1 MPRGASKKSRHKI
14 THDLILQLYK
24 ESKTMSDTEKQKV
37 VAKLKDLVKYI
48 GKEMVVD
55 I

>member
-1 MPRGASKKSRHKI
+1 MPRGVKKQTRHII
-14 THDLILQLYK
+14 TTDLILQLYK
-24 ESKTMSDTEKQKV
+24 EAKNMPEAEKNKV
-37 VAKLKDLVKYI
+37 VEKLKDLVKYI

>member
-1 MPRGASKKSRHKI
+1 MPKGAKKQNRHTI
-14 THDLILQLYK
+14 TPDLILQLYK
-24 ESKTMSDTEKQKV
+24 EAKSMSPTEKNKIV
-37 VAKLKDLVKYI
+37 EKLKDLVKYI

>member
-1 MPRGASKKSRHKI
+1 MPRGVKKTTRHKI
-14 THDLILQLYK
+14 TPDLILQLYK
-24 ESKTMSDTEKQKV
+24 ESKTMTEPEKEKV
-37 VAKLKDLVKYI
+37 LEKLKDLVKYI

>member
-1 MPRGASKKSRHKI
+1 MQRGAKKQTRHKI
-14 THDLILQLYK
+14 TPDLILQLYK
-24 ESKTMSDTEKQKV
+24 ESKTMSEAERKKILD
-37 VAKLKDLVKYI
+37 KLKELVKYI